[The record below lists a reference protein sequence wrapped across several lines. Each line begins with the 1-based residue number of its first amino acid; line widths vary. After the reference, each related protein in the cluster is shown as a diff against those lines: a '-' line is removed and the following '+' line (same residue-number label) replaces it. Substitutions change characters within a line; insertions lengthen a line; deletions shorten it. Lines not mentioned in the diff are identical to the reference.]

1 MEVPCCSGTV
11 ALTRQALSASEKDI
25 PFHEYTISMQ
35 GKLLE
40 KK

>member
-1 MEVPCCSGTV
+1 V
-11 ALTRQALSASEKDI
+11 ALTRQALTAAGKDI
-25 PFHEYTISMQ
+25 SFHEYTISLQ